1 MSELMDYNM
10 TTEQMRFHAYSA
22 CELEAIGRGDGRIPI
37 RHELLT
43 QYANEFDTLR
53 ADLARLRELLGEALD
68 RIPHWQRC
76 AIFDNPEEQC
86 DCERSD
92 IQSRIQSELKE

>member
-53 ADLARLRELLGEALD
+53 ADLARLRELLGEVVALNESYSVAAGKKFLPVAHQD
-68 RIPHWQRC
+68 LIT
-76 AIFDNPEEQC
+76 
-86 DCERSD
+86 
-92 IQSRIQSELKE
+92 RIQSELKE

>member
-43 QYANEFDTLR
+43 QYANEFDPLR
-53 ADLARLRELLGEALD
+53 ADLARLRELLGEVWKLTSDLWWEESTTSDEDYYAL
-68 RIPHWQRC
+68 
-76 AIFDNPEEQC
+76 
-86 DCERSD
+86 
-92 IQSRIQSELKE
+92 QSRVQSELEQK